1 MRGQGSRRPLTAR
14 AGTQDPDDDGAAG
27 TSRDGSKLNQSV
39 RKAVT
44 LLRATAASTN
54 GTSVSALARAAGL
67 PRATALRLIQTMEQ
81 EGLLLRVPEAD
92 RVLLGP
98 ELVRLARQVDM
109 GTLLREVAR
118 GRLGELREAVLETVT
133 LSVVAPDG
141 RLDLLYQV
149 DGPQH
154 LVPRTW
160 VGQRFPLHASSSGKL
175 LLSTYDE
182 ERLERFLRDPLPA
195 LTPRTITTRRTLREE
210 LERTRARG
218 YATTVDELEEGLAG
232 VSVGVFGESG
242 DLVGVINVTG
252 LSQRFDEAGRQR
264 AVEQI
269 REVVD
274 DIEASLRQGLSAAA

>member
-1 MRGQGSRRPLTAR
+1 MASPGPRKAPQYDRPVA
-14 AGTQDPDDDGAAG
+14 
-27 TSRDGSKLNQSV
+27 TSQDGSKLNQSV

-109 GTLLREVAR
+109 ATLVREVAR
-118 GRLGELREAVLETVT
+118 GRLGELREAVRETVT
-133 LSVVAPDG
+133 LSVVTPDG
-141 RLDLLYQV
+141 SLELVHQV

-154 LVPRTW
+154 LVPRSW

-175 LLSTYDE
+175 LLSTYDDD
-182 ERLERFLRDPLPA
+182 RLERFLRDPLPA
-195 LTPRTITTRRTLREE
+195 LTPHTITTRRALREE
-210 LERTRARG
+210 LARDRARG
-218 YATTVDELEEGLAG
+218 YASTVDELEEGLAG
-232 VSVGVFGESG
+232 VSVGIFGEG
-242 DLVGVINVTG
+242 RELVATINVTG
-252 LSQRFDEAGRQR
+252 LSQRFDEAARQR
-264 AVEQI
+264 AVDHM
-269 REVVD
+269 RDAVD
-274 DIEASLRQGLSAAA
+274 DIEASLRQGLRAAA